1 MGDRSVPRQGTEGP
15 VRASLHTIGTGPPNR
30 RRSTAPAE
38 VTRGHRRRVGL
49 ARFVVLDIL
58 SGCIELIH
66 RLHQHP
72 EEVPRARSFRRARA
86 GHPRAAARV
95 PDARVRAAQ
104 AAQPRARLVPGAL
117 VRLAVPLPQVAGRPR
132 AGSRAPSR
140 SSTPHTVASKR
151 ARIVYQLTADGK
163 EHLQQVLASSGP
175 ATWEDE
181 NFDVRFA
188 FFGQTDAETRLRI
201 LEGRRTR
208 LTERLETVR
217 QSFARTRE
225 RMDEY
230 TLELQRHG
238 LEQVEREVRW
248 LDGLIDNE
256 RGLRRTRPAGT
267 GRPAVADTPA
277 GDDDVAPARTTEKE
291 RG

>member
-1 MGDRSVPRQGTEGP
+1 VRGRSDVLEPAILGLLHESPMHGYELRKRLNLVLGSFRALSYGSLYPCLKSLVERNWIQGTE
-15 VRASLHTIGTGPPNR
+15 SI
-30 RRSTAPAE
+30 APHA
-38 VTRGHRRRVGL
+38 
-49 ARFVVLDIL
+49 
-58 SGCIELIH
+58 
-66 RLHQHP
+66 
-72 EEVPRARSFRRARA
+72 
-86 GHPRAAARV
+86 
-95 PDARVRAAQ
+95 
-104 AAQPRARLVPGAL
+104 
-117 VRLAVPLPQVAGRPR
+117 
-132 AGSRAPSR
+132 
-140 SSTPHTVASKR
+140 VASKR

-208 LTERLETVR
+208 LTERLETIR
-217 QSFARTRE
+217 LSFARTRE

-256 RGLRRTRPAGT
+256 RGIRRTRPAGT
-267 GRPAVADTPA
+267 GRPTVADTPA

>member
-1 MGDRSVPRQGTEGP
+1 VRGRSDVLEPAILGLLHETPMHGYELRKRLNLVLGSFRALSYGSLYPCLKSLVDRGWIQGTES
-15 VRASLHTIGTGPPNR
+15 VV
-30 RRSTAPAE
+30 APHA
-38 VTRGHRRRVGL
+38 
-49 ARFVVLDIL
+49 
-58 SGCIELIH
+58 
-66 RLHQHP
+66 
-72 EEVPRARSFRRARA
+72 
-86 GHPRAAARV
+86 
-95 PDARVRAAQ
+95 
-104 AAQPRARLVPGAL
+104 
-117 VRLAVPLPQVAGRPR
+117 
-132 AGSRAPSR
+132 
-140 SSTPHTVASKR
+140 VASKR

-163 EHLQQVLASSGP
+163 EHLQEILASSGP

-188 FFGQTDAETRLRI
+188 FFAQTDAETRLRI

-267 GRPAVADTPA
+267 GRPAVADTTA
-277 GDDDVAPARTTEKE
+277 GDDDVVPPRTTEKE

>member
-1 MGDRSVPRQGTEGP
+1 MRGRSDVLEPAILGLLHEAPMHGYELRKRLNLVLGSFRALSYGSLYPCLKSLVDRGWIQGTE
-15 VRASLHTIGTGPPNR
+15 S
-30 RRSTAPAE
+30 
-38 VTRGHRRRVGL
+38 
-49 ARFVVLDIL
+49 VV
-58 SGCIELIH
+58 
-66 RLHQHP
+66 
-72 EEVPRARSFRRARA
+72 A
-86 GHPRAAARV
+86 
-95 PDARVRAAQ
+95 
-104 AAQPRARLVPGAL
+104 
-117 VRLAVPLPQVAGRPR
+117 
-132 AGSRAPSR
+132 
-140 SSTPHTVASKR
+140 PHTVASKR

-163 EHLQQVLASSGP
+163 EHLQEILASSGP

-188 FFGQTDAETRLRI
+188 FFAQTDAETRLRI

-217 QSFARTRE
+217 VSFARTRE

-256 RGLRRTRPAGT
+256 RGVRRTRPAGT
-267 GRPAVADTPA
+267 GRPAVADTTA
-277 GDDDVAPARTTEKE
+277 GDDDVVPPRTTEKE

>member
-1 MGDRSVPRQGTEGP
+1 VRGRSDVLEPAILGLLHESPMHGYELRKRLNLVLGSFRALSYGSLYPCLKSLVDRGWIAGTE
-15 VRASLHTIGTGPPNR
+15 
-30 RRSTAPAE
+30 STP
-38 VTRGHRRRVGL
+38 L
-49 ARFVVLDIL
+49 
-58 SGCIELIH
+58 
-66 RLHQHP
+66 
-72 EEVPRARSFRRARA
+72 A
-86 GHPRAAARV
+86 GHA
-95 PDARVRAAQ
+95 
-104 AAQPRARLVPGAL
+104 
-117 VRLAVPLPQVAGRPR
+117 
-132 AGSRAPSR
+132 
-140 SSTPHTVASKR
+140 VASKR

-163 EHLQQVLASSGP
+163 EHLQQVLSSSGP
-175 ATWEDE
+175 SAWEDE

-188 FFGQTDAETRLRI
+188 FFAQTDAETRLRI

-256 RGLRRTRPAGT
+256 RGVRRARPAGT
-267 GRPAVADTPA
+267 GHPAVADSPA
-277 GDDDVAPARTTEKE
+277 AATDPVDAARTTEKE